1 MSREDERSD
10 ASATNR
16 GRRSLLRLLVEG
28 SRALEGRL
36 HEGLRAAGYGDL
48 RPAHYAVFRYLKDEG
63 SRVTELAEAAGM
75 TKQSM
80 GELVTHLEEGGY
92 VLRRPDPR
100 DGRAR
105 IVSLT
110 EAGRRG
116 IGTAAGRLA
125 EIEDDLR
132 ERMGEE
138 SLERLTGLLAE
149 LTILLEEPGTARA
162 ATSGHEPGPA
172 RPPWRRRTR
181 EGDGQPRH
189 DA

>member
-1 MSREDERSD
+1 M
-10 ASATNR
+10 
-16 GRRSLLRLLVEG
+16 RLLVEG

-36 HEGLRAAGYGDL
+36 HEGLRAAGYGDI
-48 RPAHYAVFRYLKDEG
+48 RPTHYAVFRYLKEDG

-80 GELVTHLEEGGY
+80 GELVAHLEERGY
-92 VLRRPDPR
+92 VRRRPDPR

-105 IVSLT
+105 IVSPT

-116 IGTAAGRLA
+116 IEAAAGRLA
-125 EIEDDLR
+125 EIEADLG

-138 SLERLTGLLAE
+138 KLEQLVRLLAE
-149 LTILLEEPGTARA
+149 LAAILKESGTARTV
-162 ATSGHEPGPA
+162 TSSQDPKCTRPLGRA
-172 RPPWRRRTR
+172 RTQA
-181 EGDGQPRH
+181 GDDQPRH